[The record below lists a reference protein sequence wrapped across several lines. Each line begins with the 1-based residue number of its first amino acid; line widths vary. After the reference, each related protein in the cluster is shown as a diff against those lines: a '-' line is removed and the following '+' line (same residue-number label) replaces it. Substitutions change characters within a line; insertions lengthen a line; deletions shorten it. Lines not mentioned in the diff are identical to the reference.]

1 MMMTATTTRSKR
13 RRKQLNVLSVAEV
26 VSAAQA
32 GDQLAIEELYRRTA
46 RRTRAA
52 ARCYCGPT
60 DAEDA
65 ASEGFVR
72 ALARLHQLRD
82 PCAAEAWI
90 VQCAVRAAI
99 DLSRRQRRQQPNL
112 AAVERLHASGPYG
125 ESAAD
130 RALFAVERDSLS
142 AVIRQLPD
150 SSRLLLR
157 LRYDLGWSVDRVS
170 RFLGVPQGTVRRQ
183 CFEACQL
190 AAERFLRGQ
199 LQPATGAC
207 GASTD
212 QLCRATRRQL
222 SALAQRRLAEHLRS
236 CEACRSRA
244 RELADLTGARAA
256 LRLVAG

>member
-1 MMMTATTTRSKR
+1 MATTVATRR
-13 RRKQLNVLSVAEV
+13 PRCGRDQLNVLPLAEV

-32 GDQLAIEELYRRTA
+32 GDQQAIEELFRRTV
-46 RRTRAA
+46 RRARAA

-72 ALARLHQLRD
+72 ALTRLHQLRN

-90 VQCAVRAAI
+90 VRCAIRAAI
-99 DLSRRQRRQQPNL
+99 DLSRRQRRQQPNI
-112 AAVERLHASGPYG
+112 AAVERLHEKGPHG
-125 ESAAD
+125 ESAAE
-130 RALFAVERDSLS
+130 RALSAVERESLA
-142 AVIRQLPD
+142 AVVRQLPD
-150 SSRLLLR
+150 PPRLLLR
-157 LRYDLGWSVDRVS
+157 LRYDLGWSVDRIA
-170 RFLGVPQGTVRRQ
+170 RFLGIPQGTVRRQ

-190 AAERFLRGQ
+190 AAQRFLRGQ

-207 GASTD
+207 GASTE

-222 SALAQRRLAEHLRS
+222 SPLAQRRLAEHLRW
-236 CEACRSRA
+236 CGACRSRA
-244 RELADLTGARAA
+244 RELVEITGARDA